1 MQVNPLRFACFYL
14 PENTVKSAQTNELM
28 VMTMSE
34 HDINDMLKQK
44 LSIESSSPDQAQD
57 EIKRYLEQKQAAYD
71 TLEANAE
78 PVERARL
85 QLDVAEALV
94 GLSRSDEAW
103 DKARS
108 ALNTFI
114 EHEMW
119 QEAAESCDVLY
130 QTAQPASLIALAHGV
145 WLAVTFPVDPQLT
158 INLLGYVI
166 DETPP
171 TADGAAVAAIT
182 AHYVADMRASGEQ
195 HDSLTFLTKQML
207 ANVAR
212 DHSKVED
219 QEGLNAWME
228 RLELLNPDVFLP
240 RLALVLGAIAPADDW
255 WFDRDELRAKIPD

>member
-1 MQVNPLRFACFYL
+1 
-14 PENTVKSAQTNELM
+14 
-28 VMTMSE
+28 MSDN
-34 HDINDMLKQK
+34 DINKMLNENIA
-44 LSIESSSPDQAQD
+44 IEGSFPDQSKEDIQ
-57 EIKRYLEQKQAAYD
+57 RYLEQKQAAYD
-71 TLEANAE
+71 ALEANAA

-94 GLSRSDEAW
+94 GLGRADEAW

-108 ALNTFI
+108 AMDTFI
-114 EHEMW
+114 EQEMW

-145 WLAVTFPVDPQLT
+145 WLAVSFPVDPQLT
-158 INLLGYVI
+158 VNLLGYVI

-182 AHYVADMRASGEQ
+182 AHYVADIRARDDQ
-195 HDSLTFLTKQML
+195 HNSLTFLTKQML

-219 QEGLNAWME
+219 QEGLSAWME
-228 RLELLNPDVFLP
+228 RLELLDPDVFLP
-240 RLALVLGAIAPADDW
+240 RLALVLGAIAPPEAW
-255 WFDRDELRAKIPD
+255 WFDRDELREKIPG